1 MDSTQIAR
9 ELFTRPVIPALRGR
23 IQFRHCL
30 WASTPGR
37 IVAGRVGR
45 NSDRLRNRAP
55 RCEGIFLPNTQ
66 QSSTPGDATSGKFA
80 MDDSLRT
87 SSIVVV
93 AKEQVSCPLG
103 EESAILNLKNSV
115 YYGLDPVGAR
125 VWTLL
130 QQPRSVGELRDT
142 LLSEYDV
149 EARRCEQD
157 LLALLETMRIEGLI
171 EVRSVSAV

>member
-1 MDSTQIAR
+1 
-9 ELFTRPVIPALRGR
+9 
-23 IQFRHCL
+23 
-30 WASTPGR
+30 
-37 IVAGRVGR
+37 VAGCGTAP
-45 NSDRLRNRAP
+45 LRR
-55 RCEGIFLPNTQ
+55 GTFLPNTE
-66 QSSTPGDATSGKFA
+66 QSIERRVTPTGRNFA
-80 MDDSLRT
+80 MDGSLRT

-115 YYGLDPVGAR
+115 YYGLDSVGAR

-157 LLALLETMRIEGLI
+157 LLALLETMRNEGLI
-171 EVRSVSAV
+171 EIRSVAAV